1 MTDVLLLGSKVTAD
15 ADCSH
20 DIRRRLLLG
29 RKAMRD
35 LDSVLKNRH
44 YSADRGPHSQDCGLP
59 RGHMLLREL
68 DRKEGG
74 TAKN

>member
-15 ADCSH
+15 TDCSH

-44 YSADRGPHSQDCGLP
+44 YSADRGTHSQDCGLP

>member
-1 MTDVLLLGSKVTAD
+1 
-15 ADCSH
+15 
-20 DIRRRLLLG
+20 
-29 RKAMRD
+29 MRD

-44 YSADRGPHSQDCGLP
+44 YSADRGPHSQDCDLP